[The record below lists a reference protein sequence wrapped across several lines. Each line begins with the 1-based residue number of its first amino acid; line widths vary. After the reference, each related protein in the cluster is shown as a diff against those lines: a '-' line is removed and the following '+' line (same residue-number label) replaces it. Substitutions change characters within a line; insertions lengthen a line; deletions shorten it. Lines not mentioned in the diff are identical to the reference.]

1 MRYNDS
7 DKQIYNFL
15 LKNMAYKKQYD
26 FANWIES
33 QITINKWLT
42 IKLLDIIDSFEVEEG
57 KVASYNISFPMIKRF
72 NLHNTLSNI
81 TLVEES
87 NISFDNAMARILWDE
102 YNKFDESI
110 ISFLPK
116 YYVPVKRVISN
127 RAE

>member
-1 MRYNDS
+1 
-7 DKQIYNFL
+7 
-15 LKNMAYKKQYD
+15 MAYKKQYD

-42 IKLLDIIDSFEVEEG
+42 IKLLDIIDSFEVEET

-81 TLVEES
+81 TLVEER
-87 NISFDNAMARILWDE
+87 NVSFDNAMARILWDE
-102 YNKFDESI
+102 YKELDESI